1 MIKVYFHFFFRFETC
16 LKVGMDPSLVLSDE
30 QKKTRFRKMIDKKG
44 PNDTIT
50 TTTIIS
56 PNRSPNSAGT
66 SAAAGNGNTS
76 NLPNIGV
83 PQEPKQPRVELSSS
97 SRRTEFKLHT
107 TETRFGGQIR
117 RSRTVDTVSPYV
129 SSKDGPRSRR
139 FSGNKITATTTTS
152 RRTDNTNFESIGKYI
167 WNQVVG
173 YLCDS

>member
-1 MIKVYFHFFFRFETC
+1 
-16 LKVGMDPSLVLSDE
+16 MDPSLVLSDE

-44 PNDTIT
+44 PNDTGGST
-50 TTTIIS
+50 AIIS

-66 SAAAGNGNTS
+66 SVVAGNGNTS
-76 NLPNIGV
+76 HLPNIGV

-139 FSGNKITATTTTS
+139 FSGNKISTTTTS
-152 RRTDNTNFESIGKYI
+152 RRTDNTNFESISKYMKLI
-167 WNQVVG
+167 IVG

>member
-1 MIKVYFHFFFRFETC
+1 
-16 LKVGMDPSLVLSDE
+16 MDPSLVLSDE

-50 TTTIIS
+50 TTIIS

-66 SAAAGNGNTS
+66 SAVAGNGNTYTS
-76 NLPNIGV
+76 NLPNIVV
-83 PQEPKQPRVELSSS
+83 PQEPKQLSSS

-152 RRTDNTNFESIGKYI
+152 RRTDNTNFESIGKYMEL
-167 WNQVVG
+167 VG

>member
-1 MIKVYFHFFFRFETC
+1 
-16 LKVGMDPSLVLSDE
+16 MDPSLVLSDE

-44 PNDTIT
+44 PNDTGN
-50 TTTIIS
+50 TTIIS

-66 SAAAGNGNTS
+66 SVVAGNGNSS

-152 RRTDNTNFESIGKYI
+152 RRTDNTNFESIGKYMELSSRI
-167 WNQVVG
+167 
-173 YLCDS
+173 LM

>member
-1 MIKVYFHFFFRFETC
+1 
-16 LKVGMDPSLVLSDE
+16 
-30 QKKTRFRKMIDKKG
+30 MIDKKG
-44 PNDTIT
+44 PNDTI

-66 SAAAGNGNTS
+66 SAVAGNGNTYTS
-76 NLPNIGV
+76 NLPNIVV
-83 PQEPKQPRVELSSS
+83 PQEPKQLSSS

-139 FSGNKITATTTTS
+139 FSGNKITTTT
-152 RRTDNTNFESIGKYI
+152 
-167 WNQVVG
+167 
-173 YLCDS
+173 

>member
-1 MIKVYFHFFFRFETC
+1 
-16 LKVGMDPSLVLSDE
+16 MDPSLVLSDE

-50 TTTIIS
+50 TTIIS

-66 SAAAGNGNTS
+66 SAVAGNGNTYTS

-152 RRTDNTNFESIGKYI
+152 RRTDNTNFESIGKYMELSSRI
-167 WNQVVG
+167 
-173 YLCDS
+173 LM